1 VCTEVGAWIKLNR
14 TRSDSPS
21 THKSYMTN
29 EGTQQDGY
37 LAAACRKRI
46 AQAILRA
53 DMSLELIITKE
64 ISNKSKSKI
73 LWRRR

>member
-1 VCTEVGAWIKLNR
+1 MKLNR
-14 TRSDSPS
+14 IGSDSLFTRRS
-21 THKSYMTN
+21 CVSYMTS

-53 DMSLELIITKE
+53 DVSLELIITKE
-64 ISNKSKSKI
+64 ISNKCKSKI
-73 LWRRR
+73 FWQRQ